1 METRSIPGA
10 PSEARVTNSRRKGSQ
25 NSKCAVCNRVFTR
38 KEHLVRHSRTHT
50 EDVPFKCKVCSKRFQ
65 RQDVLQRHFKNLC
78 DDGIARQRSRSAR
91 RTAKAC
97 NGCRLHKLKCDGAM
111 PCQRCRLKSASCLY
125 TGSDDGAR
133 CFDSS
138 SAVFSSRLAGDIIVS
153 PASEQMPPPVVR
165 HANNTCTPSPVLPV
179 ETFSTAPVAQVNSAE
194 FAEALA
200 STPEMLAMTE
210 TSSGLISSY
219 DQSAS
224 NFDLESLELWPSMDK
239 VCSSWSDML
248 LYSRLPVQP
257 FYGPFFLNV
266 DFGLF
271 FEATDA
277 NDGLVRQA
285 SSLQQW
291 FCSPG
296 PSDTPINTP
305 RMPEWLLNL
314 RPNIQPHDKDIIGFF
329 LHKFICHVAPMM
341 PIFQDAEHEPSQP
354 PELLLA
360 MAAVGGL
367 FCPIEGSFRISL
379 AMHTDARRLA
389 LSRALSS
396 DQLSM
401 PEAIDLAQT
410 LMCLEIFGLC
420 SGDSRAFECTEA
432 QHGFL
437 LQSVEDYSLTTLE
450 SSLTDFDVKRRLR
463 LVESLCVLESYHV
476 LILRRPAHL
485 STTIIQCTFAG
496 FDGLQGPSEST
507 DLLEDCFK
515 LFASIMNPQT
525 TLHCPTTP
533 TPAMCCLTL
542 LAAVSGN
549 SSSEGVSM
557 LNVFW
562 KQDLLELG
570 LHRWWNACQTQIPIE
585 SHLSTTSLFHLIF
598 INIRTNVELLHKS
611 ARWQICG
618 SASQGTRLAD
628 VEIWQ
633 SSEDCD
639 IAAHHARQLL
649 DAAKQSVVFD
659 IPSGRRTDKSCL
671 STMPTQDHGSQKA
684 VAEVPH
690 LAIGVYVA
698 TLVLW
703 AKALA
708 RQDPDCSLAG
718 SALEDGVLVLSRFQV
733 RVAIKLCCALGC
745 LRKMV
750 LS

>member
-1 METRSIPGA
+1 MSTD
-10 PSEARVTNSRRKGSQ
+10 
-25 NSKCAVCNRVFTR
+25 
-38 KEHLVRHSRTHT
+38 T

-78 DDGIARQRSRSAR
+78 DDGIARQRSGSAR

-138 SAVFSSRLAGDIIVS
+138 STVFSSRLAGDTIVS

-179 ETFSTAPVAQVNSAE
+179 ETFSTAPVAQVNSSE

-200 STPEMLAMTE
+200 SIPEMLAMAE
-210 TSSGLISSY
+210 TSSGRYGFLANPRGNGLLMRTAGLISSY

-224 NFDLESLELWPSMDK
+224 NFDLESLEFWPSVDK
-239 VCSSWSDML
+239 VCPSWSDML
-248 LYSRLPVQP
+248 YYSRLPVQP
-257 FYGPFFLNV
+257 FYDPFFLNV

-389 LSRALSS
+389 LSRVSASS
-396 DQLSM
+396 DW
-401 PEAIDLAQT
+401 P
-410 LMCLEIFGLC
+410 
-420 SGDSRAFECTEA
+420 
-432 QHGFL
+432 
-437 LQSVEDYSLTTLE
+437 
-450 SSLTDFDVKRRLR
+450 SS
-463 LVESLCVLESYHV
+463 
-476 LILRRPAHL
+476 
-485 STTIIQCTFAG
+485 
-496 FDGLQGPSEST
+496 
-507 DLLEDCFK
+507 
-515 LFASIMNPQT
+515 
-525 TLHCPTTP
+525 
-533 TPAMCCLTL
+533 
-542 LAAVSGN
+542 
-549 SSSEGVSM
+549 
-557 LNVFW
+557 
-562 KQDLLELG
+562 
-570 LHRWWNACQTQIPIE
+570 
-585 SHLSTTSLFHLIF
+585 
-598 INIRTNVELLHKS
+598 
-611 ARWQICG
+611 
-618 SASQGTRLAD
+618 
-628 VEIWQ
+628 
-633 SSEDCD
+633 
-639 IAAHHARQLL
+639 
-649 DAAKQSVVFD
+649 
-659 IPSGRRTDKSCL
+659 
-671 STMPTQDHGSQKA
+671 
-684 VAEVPH
+684 
-690 LAIGVYVA
+690 
-698 TLVLW
+698 
-703 AKALA
+703 
-708 RQDPDCSLAG
+708 
-718 SALEDGVLVLSRFQV
+718 
-733 RVAIKLCCALGC
+733 
-745 LRKMV
+745 
-750 LS
+750 

>member
-1 METRSIPGA
+1 
-10 PSEARVTNSRRKGSQ
+10 
-25 NSKCAVCNRVFTR
+25 
-38 KEHLVRHSRTHT
+38 
-50 EDVPFKCKVCSKRFQ
+50 
-65 RQDVLQRHFKNLC
+65 
-78 DDGIARQRSRSAR
+78 
-91 RTAKAC
+91 
-97 NGCRLHKLKCDGAM
+97 
-111 PCQRCRLKSASCLY
+111 
-125 TGSDDGAR
+125 
-133 CFDSS
+133 
-138 SAVFSSRLAGDIIVS
+138 
-153 PASEQMPPPVVR
+153 
-165 HANNTCTPSPVLPV
+165 
-179 ETFSTAPVAQVNSAE
+179 
-194 FAEALA
+194 
-200 STPEMLAMTE
+200 MLAMTE
-210 TSSGLISSY
+210 TSSGLISSF

-224 NFDLESLELWPSMDK
+224 NFDLESLEFWPSMDK
-239 VCSSWSDML
+239 
-248 LYSRLPVQP
+248 P
-257 FYGPFFLNV
+257 FYDPFFLTA

-271 FEATDA
+271 LEATDA

-291 FCSPG
+291 FCSPV

-305 RMPEWLLNL
+305 RMPEWLSNL

-329 LHKFICHVAPMM
+329 LP
-341 PIFQDAEHEPSQP
+341 
-354 PELLLA
+354 
-360 MAAVGGL
+360 VGGL

-396 DQLSM
+396 DQLSI

-420 SGDSRAFECTEA
+420 SGDPRAFECTEA

-450 SSLTDFDVKRRLR
+450 SSLTDFEVKRRLR

-525 TLHCPTTP
+525 TLHHPTTTP

-618 SASQGTRLAD
+618 SASQGTRLAN
-628 VEIWQ
+628 VQIWQ

-639 IAAHHARQLL
+639 IATHHARQLL

-659 IPSGRRTDKSCL
+659 IPSGRRTGKSYP
-671 STMPTQDHGSQKA
+671 STMPTQEEYGSQKA

-708 RQDPDCSLAG
+708 RQDPDWSLAG
-718 SALEDGVLVLSRFQV
+718 SALEDGILVLSRFQV

>member
-1 METRSIPGA
+1 MSTD
-10 PSEARVTNSRRKGSQ
+10 
-25 NSKCAVCNRVFTR
+25 
-38 KEHLVRHSRTHT
+38 T

-78 DDGIARQRSRSAR
+78 DDGIARQRSGSAR
-91 RTAKAC
+91 RIAKAC

-138 SAVFSSRLAGDIIVS
+138 STVFSSRLAGDIIVS

-179 ETFSTAPVAQVNSAE
+179 ETFSTTPVAQVNSSE

-200 STPEMLAMTE
+200 SIPEMLAMAE
-210 TSSGLISSY
+210 TSSGLISSF

-224 NFDLESLELWPSMDK
+224 NFDLESFEFWPSMDK
-239 VCSSWSDML
+239 
-248 LYSRLPVQP
+248 P
-257 FYGPFFLNV
+257 FYDPFFLNV

-329 LHKFICHVAPMM
+329 LHKFICHVAPML

-360 MAAVGGL
+360 IAAVGGL

-410 LMCLEIFGLC
+410 VRAATIFL
-420 SGDSRAFECTEA
+420 S
-432 QHGFL
+432 
-437 LQSVEDYSLTTLE
+437 LQIWRGGEE
-450 SSLTDFDVKRRLR
+450 
-463 LVESLCVLESYHV
+463 
-476 LILRRPAHL
+476 
-485 STTIIQCTFAG
+485 FA
-496 FDGLQGPSEST
+496 LPCPS
-507 DLLEDCFK
+507 
-515 LFASIMNPQT
+515 
-525 TLHCPTTP
+525 
-533 TPAMCCLTL
+533 
-542 LAAVSGN
+542 VSG
-549 SSSEGVSM
+549 G
-557 LNVFW
+557 
-562 KQDLLELG
+562 
-570 LHRWWNACQTQIPIE
+570 C
-585 SHLSTTSLFHLIF
+585 
-598 INIRTNVELLHKS
+598 
-611 ARWQICG
+611 
-618 SASQGTRLAD
+618 
-628 VEIWQ
+628 
-633 SSEDCD
+633 
-639 IAAHHARQLL
+639 
-649 DAAKQSVVFD
+649 FD
-659 IPSGRRTDKSCL
+659 RS
-671 STMPTQDHGSQKA
+671 
-684 VAEVPH
+684 
-690 LAIGVYVA
+690 
-698 TLVLW
+698 
-703 AKALA
+703 
-708 RQDPDCSLAG
+708 
-718 SALEDGVLVLSRFQV
+718 
-733 RVAIKLCCALGC
+733 
-745 LRKMV
+745 
-750 LS
+750 